1 MSDDDFW
8 ALIELISNDHEEP
21 DLSGLIEAL
30 EKCSNEEL
38 IGFQERFEF
47 HHRRSYNWNLWG
59 AAYLINGGCSDDG
72 FDYFRA
78 WLITQGKDVFSAG
91 LADPDSLVDHANDEF
106 SECEEILVLACRI
119 YRERTD
125 DNMPLTRCEL
135 PELGESWDFDD
146 DVEMKKR
153 YPRLFARFCE

>member
-1 MSDDDFW
+1 MTDKEFW
-8 ALIELISNDHEEP
+8 KLIGLISNDGEEP
-21 DLSGLIEAL
+21 ELGPLIDAL
-30 EKCSNEEL
+30 EKSSDEEL
-38 IGFQERFEF
+38 IGFQEQFDF
-47 HHRRSYNWNLWG
+47 HHRQSYNWDLWG

-78 WLITQGKDVFSAG
+78 WLIAQGQQVFEAG
-91 LADPDSLVDHANDEF
+91 LADPDSLAEHANEEF

-125 DNMPLTRCEL
+125 DNMPLTDFEL

-146 DVEMKKR
+146 DDEMKKR
-153 YPRLFARFCE
+153 YPRLFARFCD